1 MNIYFDNS
9 ASTRVHP
16 EVIAQMEKTMRED
29 YANPSAH
36 HIKGVIAERY
46 IKDAANQIASTLKC
60 EPREIVFT
68 SGGTESNNMALIG
81 TALSKRRRGMHII
94 SSSIEHPAVYRVLE
108 ALAEFGFEITILPVD
123 EKGHISLSDLKNAMR
138 EDTILVSIM
147 YVNNEI
153 GAIEPIAKIAEVIKS
168 ANKETYFHVD
178 AIQAYGKYVIHPKKL
193 GVDML
198 SVSGHKLHG
207 PKGVGFL
214 YVDKNVRIKPI
225 TFGGG
230 QQRGMRSGTM
240 NTTGIAGIGLAA
252 KLAYTDFEEKIERM
266 IAIKDYLIEE
276 LSAVDG
282 VKINSFKGGES
293 APQIVSVS
301 VLDVLSEVL
310 LHALEDRGIYVS
322 SGSAC
327 SSSHPGISGVLKG
340 IGLAKEYQE
349 STIRI
354 SLSEYNTMEEAK
366 QFVEVF
372 RDLLPML
379 RRFTRK

>member
-123 EKGHISLSDLKNAMR
+123 EKGHISLLDLKNAMR